1 MKKAV
6 FFDIDGTLL
15 DCAGQ
20 IKTITPNVKKA
31 IRRLQASGDYVFI
44 ATGRPY
50 AFLSQEILEFGFDG
64 FILTNGAQV
73 ILHNKT
79 IYKKTMEKN
88 FVKQLVQTF
97 ENYDIQY
104 ILEGDNDSYMKACYK
119 EFYDFY
125 ETFGIFRDKIKGDY
139 NLEEVEVQKVEA
151 LCPTKEALTF
161 CLSFLNEH
169 PEYDHFASMDAKSV
183 EIYSKKN
190 KKASGI
196 LEALKYLDIPIEQSY
211 AFGDGKN
218 DIEMLEAVGCGIAM
232 GNASD
237 EVKEYADKVTDTV
250 QNDGVAAGIEKY
262 IFS

>member
-1 MKKAV
+1 MRKAV
-6 FFDIDGTLL
+6 FLDIDGTLL

-31 IRRLQASGDYVFI
+31 IRQLQANGDYVFI

-79 IYKKTMEKN
+79 IYKEPMEKN

-97 ENYDIQY
+97 EKYDIQY

-125 ETFGIFRDKIKGDY
+125 ETFGIFKNKIKGDY
-139 NLEEVEVQKVEA
+139 NLEEIEVQKVEA
-151 LCPTKEALTF
+151 LCPTKEALAF

-169 PEYDHFASMDAKSV
+169 PGYDHFASMDAKSV

-190 KKASGI
+190 TKATGI
-196 LEALKYLDIPIEQSY
+196 LEALKYLDIPIKQSY

-237 EVKEYADKVTDTV
+237 EVKKYADKVTDTV

-262 IFS
+262 ILS

>member
-1 MKKAV
+1 MRRAI

-20 IKTITPNVKKA
+20 IKTMTPNVKKA
-31 IRRLQASGDYVFI
+31 IRKLQTSGDYVFI

-79 IYKKTMEKN
+79 IYKETLEKH

-97 ENYDIQY
+97 EKYDIQY
-104 ILEGDNDSYMKACYK
+104 ILEGDNDSYMKSCYK
-119 EFYDFY
+119 EFYNFY
-125 ETFGIFRDKIKGDY
+125 ETFGIFKNKIKEDY
-139 NLEEVEVQKVEA
+139 DLEEIEVQKIEA

-169 PEYDHFASMDAKSV
+169 PEYDHFESMNAKSV

-190 KKASGI
+190 TKATGI

-237 EVKEYADKVTDTV
+237 EVKRFADKVTDTV
-250 QNDGVAAGIEKY
+250 QNDGVAVGIEKL
-262 IFS
+262 ILV